1 MQVPVRVLDAAR
13 LRVDPP
19 VLVALASSTIVFIA
33 TPFLIVPIAEQYGV
47 TTGAAGIISTAQLAG
62 FVISSWIAGRFLR
75 PVRRNFA
82 AIGVLGV
89 AANLASI
96 AAPSLL
102 LLAACRLVS
111 GLSLGL
117 AAWFAWQAAFGNARR
132 TGDTAVIGPL
142 VGIVTPPAI
151 AALVSVGDADLVFA
165 VLAVIAG
172 SPMLLLGRV
181 DRADRLRPHT
191 TRHAATPAAR
201 WILFALA
208 MVTMGGSSVF
218 VYAAAIGDDEVGLS
232 PGVISLLFSAN
243 ALVSIPAAKWT
254 RSHGPAG
261 VWFAATSVLAFLLAA
276 VHVELVFAFSLVAWG
291 FVFFMAT
298 PAAFTLLASRSVFPE
313 ERAGDAQA
321 VMALGRVF
329 GPAIGGA
336 LLAAG
341 QPIAHGVVASGTMFS
356 AALLLLFVERR
367 TVAVSGPEAALSR

>member
-19 VLVALASSTIVFIA
+19 VLIALASSTIVFIA
-33 TPFLIVPIAEQYGV
+33 TPFLIVPIAEQFDV
-47 TTGAAGIISTAQLAG
+47 SAGAAGLISTAQLTG
-62 FVISSWIAGRFLR
+62 FVIASWTAGRFLR

-82 AIGVLGV
+82 AIGVLGIV
-89 AANLASI
+89 ANLGSVV
-96 AAPSLL
+96 APSLTI
-102 LLAACRLVS
+102 LAAWRLVS

-132 TGDTAVIGPL
+132 TGDTAVVGPL

-151 AALVSVGDADLVFA
+151 ATLVSLGDADLVFL
-165 VLAVIAG
+165 VLAVVAG
-172 SPMLLLGRV
+172 SPLLLIGRIP
-181 DRADRLRPHT
+181 RADRLRPHA

-201 WILFALA
+201 WILLALT
-208 MVTMGGSSVF
+208 MVTMGGSAVF
-218 VYAAAIGDDEVGLS
+218 VYGAAIGEDEVGLS

-276 VHVELVFAFSLVAWG
+276 VHVQVVFAFTLVAWG

-298 PAAFTLLASRSVFPE
+298 PAAFSLLASRSVFPE

-329 GPAIGGA
+329 GPAVGGA

-341 QPIAHGVVASGTMFS
+341 QPIAHGAVASGTMFS
-356 AALLLLFVERR
+356 AALLLLVVERR
-367 TVAVSGPEAALSR
+367 TTAVSGPDAINR